1 MSSDQFGSSA
11 GGEQSSLNSLKDQA
25 GEAVSDAANHLKH
38 EAARREEGI
47 RGSISKQAD
56 QLASALRS
64 VKSDI
69 DPQSGIGKMV
79 DYAADSVGSIAEN
92 LKTADTTEMIDGVR
106 SFARERPGAFL
117 GVAALAGFAAARFF
131 VASAPAGTG
140 GGHGSYGSTRT
151 APGGGT
157 GVDRSGLSG
166 AGAGRSGGG
175 QAGPGTTRPGTSSLG
190 VGTGAV
196 SGQPG
201 VVPPGGTT
209 GTAGSEAGGDYTSS
223 SSVAGGSGSARVV
236 QPGQSLTEK
245 RDSDGGRND

>member
-92 LKTADTTEMIDGVR
+92 LKTADTTEMIDNVR

-140 GGHGSYGSTRT
+140 GGQGSYGSTRT

-157 GVDRSGLSG
+157 GVDRSGQAG

-175 QAGPGTTRPGTSSLG
+175 QARPGTSSLG

-201 VVPPGGTT
+201 VVPPR
-209 GTAGSEAGGDYTSS
+209 GTAATTGSEAGGDYTSS
-223 SSVAGGSGSARVV
+223 SSISGGSGSAGVV
-236 QPGQSLTEK
+236 QPGQGMTAT

>member
-11 GGEQSSLNSLKDQA
+11 GSEQSSLNSLKDQA
-25 GEAVSDAANHLKH
+25 GEAVSDAATHLKH

-47 RGSISKQAD
+47 RGSIAKQAD

-131 VASAPAGTG
+131 VASAPAGTSG
-140 GGHGSYGSTRT
+140 GQGSYGSTRT

-175 QAGPGTTRPGTSSLG
+175 TSRRPGTSSLG

-209 GTAGSEAGGDYTSS
+209 GTTGSEAGGDYTSS

-236 QPGQSLTEK
+236 QPGQGLTEK